1 MIKRLILSTTII
13 AAFVACS
20 GQKKTVEKPAP
31 SIFDFDKTITAEGL
45 RADLSV
51 LADDSL
57 EGRDTGKEGLNKA
70 ANYLAKRYETL
81 GLEPVGDNGTYFQH
95 FDLDAPVT
103 NSVTYTVMDMDGNVV
118 DESTHSPESIATFSS
133 LIGGSGSVSGDI
145 VFAGYGIVDEDKGIN
160 QLPEDVQGKWLLL
173 FYDRAITNFRA
184 LQGLIGED
192 KAVGAILIMGT
203 DVDSFN
209 SQAERQQE
217 SFGQPGRLS
226 LSYLNSD
233 DGFASAIDRV
243 NPEFAATMLGLDDL
257 EALSQLEASIK
268 ESPDAFEPSTVNYS
282 LKHVPDFRNETVTV
296 QNVVAFIEGSDSLL
310 KNEVVVLSS
319 HYDHVGIG
327 RPDSTGDTIYNGADD
342 DGSGTVATLHAAQAI
357 MNAVQAGAELKRSVL
372 FLHVAGEEKGLL
384 GSRYYSDH
392 PIFPIE
398 ETVANINIDMV
409 GRLDPEHENDPDY
422 IYVIGGKIISS
433 GLQAMMEEANAQ
445 SVNITLSD
453 RYNDLDDPN
462 QFYRRSDHWNFGR
475 LGVPFV
481 FFFNGTHADYHRPS
495 DSVDKIHFD
504 ALTKRTQLVYMTT
517 AKVANTVARPEVD
530 NQIFIEKTQQN
541 PRN

>member
-1 MIKRLILSTTII
+1 MIKRLILSTTIV

-70 ANYLAKRYETL
+70 ANYLAARYKTL
-81 GLEPVGDNGTYFQH
+81 GLEPVGDNGSYFQH
-95 FDLDAPVT
+95 FDLDAPIT
-103 NSVTYTVMDMDGNVV
+103 NSVSYTVTDLEGNVV
-118 DESTHSPESIATFSS
+118 DESTHSPESIATFST

-145 VFAGYGIVDEDKGIN
+145 IFAGYGIVDEEKGIN
-160 QLPEDVQGKWLLL
+160 QLPEEVEGKWFLL
-173 FYDRAITNFRA
+173 FYDRQITNFRA
-184 LQGLIGED
+184 LQGMIGEG
-192 KAVGAILIMGT
+192 KAVGAILIMDKDAEAFKT
-203 DVDSFN
+203 
-209 SQAERQQE
+209 QAERQQD
-217 SFGQPGRLS
+217 SFGKPGRLS

-233 DGFASAIDRV
+233 DEFASAVERV
-243 NPEFAATMLGLDDL
+243 DPEFAATLLGLEDVSALWEL
-257 EALSQLEASIK
+257 ESKVK
-268 ESPDAFEPSTVNYS
+268 ESPDAFEASPLKYS
-282 LKHVPDFRNETVTV
+282 LKHIPDYENAKVTV

-433 GLQAMMEEANAQ
+433 GLQAMMEEANMQ

-517 AKVANTVARPEVD
+517 AKVANAAERPEVD
-530 NQIFIEKTQQN
+530 NQVFIEKTQQN
-541 PRN
+541 PR